1 VSGQIE
7 RRRNKLK
14 LELQR
19 RSGYPLNRYSAVAV
33 KPGFLSNWRKANL
46 RPFINL

>member
-1 VSGQIE
+1 MCVEESGFT
-7 RRRNKLK
+7 
-14 LELQR
+14 
-19 RSGYPLNRYSAVAV
+19 AVAV